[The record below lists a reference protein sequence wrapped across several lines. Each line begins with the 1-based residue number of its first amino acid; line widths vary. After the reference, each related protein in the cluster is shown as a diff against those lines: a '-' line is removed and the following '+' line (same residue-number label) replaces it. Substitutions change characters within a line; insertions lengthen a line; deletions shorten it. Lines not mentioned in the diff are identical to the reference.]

1 MPGWIQSTE
10 LCVHCK
16 FPANSSLY
24 GKWPVNLIPYFSPSF
39 HRKAF
44 SLRTKQV
51 AILSRFYL
59 VLCSF
64 YFQSEISIC
73 SSLWHDPEPIWK
85 VQSRRQCVVLWLPTR
100 LGGDFEH
107 ISPGVISLCIV
118 SKEGME
124 ATTFHIPFQN
134 PHFWKEIGGLGHS
147 YQRLL
152 LVMVQRSLTE
162 AREMTWHSYNLLLIQ
177 EKEITSWN
185 SHVPEH

>member
-85 VQSRRQCVVLWLPTR
+85 VQGRSGFPQDLGVTLSTSAWELSLCVLFQRREWRPPLP
-100 LGGDFEH
+100 
-107 ISPGVISLCIV
+107 ISL
-118 SKEGME
+118 SKIPTSGRKAE
-124 ATTFHIPFQN
+124 AWGTPN
-134 PHFWKEIGGLGHS
+134 RDS
-147 YQRLL
+147 C
-152 LVMVQRSLTE
+152 
-162 AREMTWHSYNLLLIQ
+162 
-177 EKEITSWN
+177 
-185 SHVPEH
+185 